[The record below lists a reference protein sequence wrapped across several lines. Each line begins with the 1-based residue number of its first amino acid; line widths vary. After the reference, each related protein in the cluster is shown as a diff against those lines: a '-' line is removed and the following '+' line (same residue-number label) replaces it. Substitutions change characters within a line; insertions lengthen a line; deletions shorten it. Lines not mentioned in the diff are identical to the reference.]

1 MPDPGRLR
9 DSTEINL
16 PCGVLE
22 DVEATLEAEFTVT
35 VVSRGQG
42 CRIIGSPV
50 EIKRVGQF
58 LARQGVPIR

>member
-9 DSTEINL
+9 DSTEIHL
-16 PCGVLE
+16 PCDVVDDLE
-22 DVEATLEAEFTVT
+22 AALEAEFTVT
-35 VVSRGQG
+35 VVSGGQG